1 MKTWYCVTSTY
12 DDRGR
17 VTAMI
22 TSMKADEKP
31 ESTFRETATKD
42 IYTEWFGTMKE
53 AEEYQQQCYKA

>member
-22 TSMKADEKP
+22 TRMKADEKP
-31 ESTFRETATKD
+31 ESTFRETTAKD

-53 AEEYQQQCYKA
+53 AEKYQRECYQA